1 MDALL
6 VKNNDNTQDN
16 EPSLRISDDV
26 KRGYSKTPTAHL
38 RDMQSD
44 GISATAQRVYIAIS
58 QRQKGGRGEC
68 FRSNAGLGDELGLH
82 KNTVSR
88 AIQELKANDYLSVWF
103 VYGNRRMRV
112 LIPEGR
118 VSTPAGRGVN
128 ATVEGGTHREIPDK
142 SLVINQEQQTQS
154 LSFSS
159 EHIERFG
166 LGFLEGLVAAHDSDR
181 VMGGLQAYDKADK
194 TKIRNSKAWLTDAC
208 KKEYKPSNSQK
219 PKRFPECTLEHENII
234 KSFKSKSKDNA
245 DEIFRLFS
253 AIEQKH
259 GYLDSGEVS
268 KIAYKIWRSEN
279 GQTN

>member
-6 VKNNDNTQDN
+6 VKDDNNTQDN

-166 LGFLEGLVAAHDSDR
+166 LGFLEGLATAHGSNR
-181 VMGGLQAYDKADK
+181 VMSSLLAYDKADK

-219 PKRFPECTLEHENII
+219 PKPFPECTLEHENII
-234 KSFKSKSKDNA
+234 KAYQSKSKDNA

-279 GQTN
+279 EQSN